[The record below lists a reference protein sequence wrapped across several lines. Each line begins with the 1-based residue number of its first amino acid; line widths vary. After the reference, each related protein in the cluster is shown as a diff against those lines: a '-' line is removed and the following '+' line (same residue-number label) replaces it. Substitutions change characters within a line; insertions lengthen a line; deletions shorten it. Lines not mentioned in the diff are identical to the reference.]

1 MKAIV
6 GTAPNLPW
14 WRLQNMTDEEIEKF
28 NRKHLVEIE
37 MAKAI
42 IEYCPM
48 CDSNYLSDLP
58 HDCTMII
65 IKPIAQAM
73 SDDASKDGWNTA
85 IEAAAKICDKYDSY
99 GAAYEIRKT
108 LKK

>member
-1 MKAIV
+1 
-6 GTAPNLPW
+6 
-14 WRLQNMTDEEIEKF
+14 MTDEEIEKF

-37 MAKAI
+37 MDKPKAI
-42 IEYCPM
+42 IEYCPK

-65 IKPIAQAM
+65 NKPIAQAM
-73 SDDASKDGWNTA
+73 SDEASRVVWNAA
-85 IEAAAKICDKYDSY
+85 IEAAIKFMVTNKLEEGLYDRM
-99 GAAYEIRKT
+99 RKE